1 MKRRIEFCEGAVVL
15 GPIRGVMDNDKN
27 PSLPYAAAV
36 GAVPLDLKGELYQ
49 VRRPLRVQLILHAPY
64 ACPPA
69 RECVAQRTLKHRRAC
84 KMLCPCRAT
93 GEATS

>member
-1 MKRRIEFCEGAVVL
+1 MQQPDAPATKRRIEFGEGDEVL
-15 GPIRGVMDNDKN
+15 GPIRGVMDNGKN

-49 VRRPLRVQLILHAPY
+49 VRRPLRVRLKPHAPY

-69 RECVAQRTLKHRRAC
+69 HERVAQCISHQQSMQLDLPA
-84 KMLCPCRAT
+84 
-93 GEATS
+93 S